1 MSWPQAF
8 VTLGILVCF
17 GGVMSL
23 FAWVLLQIFKG
34 VIKQM
39 TEIQQTNSHEKEAF
53 IQELIKREEKLIL
66 RAQNCYQDPDDEM
79 GGW

>member
-34 VIKQM
+34 VIK
-39 TEIQQTNSHEKEAF
+39 
-53 IQELIKREEKLIL
+53 
-66 RAQNCYQDPDDEM
+66 
-79 GGW
+79 